1 MFVPDELVLPKG
13 EDFRSVASQVLRP
26 SRLIVGNLHLIHSM
40 VSYRTFYRLLGRY
53 DETSKG
59 QKSNGKA
66 TYEASARAG
75 ENNAISSLDLVYN
88 APS

>member
-1 MFVPDELVLPKG
+1 M
-13 EDFRSVASQVLRP
+13 ASQVLRP

-66 TYEASARAG
+66 TYEASARTG
-75 ENNAISSLDLVYN
+75 ENNAISCYDLVNN